1 MSSFEESTSKSCK
14 VRLFG
19 FELETGHGRE
29 TSREKLGFA
38 EGDESANSSSAISSS
53 ATEKY
58 RSDKTSTG
66 VLEVPAEDKKLEC
79 QYCFKV
85 FGNSQALGGHQN
97 AHKKERMRKKRLQLQ
112 ARKAS
117 INYYIQ
123 PFYNHNKIS
132 PNSKYDPNIYH
143 GSNSTWLYD
152 PSCHAIPESAPDEKV
167 QISFRP
173 SDSDDVNVIDSES
186 LRWHKNSRLV
196 DRSSSQQNHTFYP
209 KPANGSTKMKIWPSS
224 WPGSKKISDGDHSLD
239 LQLGLSLYSTV

>member
-1 MSSFEESTSKSCK
+1 MSSFEEPTSKSCK

-19 FELETGHGRE
+19 FELETGHDPDMIW
-29 TSREKLGFA
+29 EKGFVQ
-38 EGDESANSSSAISSS
+38 GDESVNSSSAMSSS
-53 ATEKY
+53 ATDKFG
-58 RSDKTSTG
+58 SDKTLTS
-66 VLEVPAEDKKLEC
+66 VIDPEDKKLEC

-123 PFYNHNKIS
+123 PFYNNNKIS
-132 PNSKYDPNIYH
+132 PNCEYNSNYH

-152 PSCHAIPESAPDEKV
+152 PSYQAFPHSAPDEKQ

-173 SDSDDVNVIDSES
+173 CESDDFSIIDYES
-186 LRWHKNSRLV
+186 WSWHNSSRLV
-196 DRSSSQQNHTFYP
+196 DRPSSQQIILP
-209 KPANGSTKMKIWPSS
+209 KPAKGSAEMKIWPSS
-224 WPGSKKISDGDHSLD
+224 WPSSKKIGDGESLD
-239 LQLGLSLYSTV
+239 LQLGVGLYSTF